1 MRDDEFVEGL
11 VEEYIQPRITE
22 LALIKKIY
30 IKLRTDDEKSFF
42 LQSSIPIIYAIW
54 EGFVKKI
61 LKELLRHLDTKE
73 IMSKDIS
80 KELLV
85 WSLSE
90 KIKNLRDSKDF
101 QKRIKHSQLLLNHL
115 ENEVKFSQIR
125 IDTKSNL
132 NDKILKELCSN
143 FGFFKIDDYFS
154 KNEFNRLHRLVD
166 IRNIISHGE
175 QNSIVIE
182 SINEVQEYI
191 ELVTKLMHN
200 WIDLISNFLENKK
213 YLKDK

>member
-1 MRDDEFVEGL
+1 MRDDEFIEGL

-42 LQSSIPIIYAIW
+42 LQSSIPTIYAIW

-61 LKELLRHLDTKE
+61 LQKLLQHLDTKE

-80 KELLV
+80 QELLV

-90 KIKNLRDSKDF
+90 KIKNLTDSKDF

-115 ENEVKFSQIR
+115 ENEVKFSKIR

-132 NDKILKELCSN
+132 NDKILRELCSN
-143 FGFFKIDDYFS
+143 FGFLKIDDYFS
-154 KNEFNRLHRLVD
+154 ENEFNRLHRLVD

-175 QNSIVIE
+175 QNSIVIR

-191 ELVTKLMHN
+191 ELITKLMHN

>member
-1 MRDDEFVEGL
+1 MRDDEFIEGL

-22 LALIKKIY
+22 LALIQQIHRRLK
-30 IKLRTDDEKSFF
+30 TDEEKSFF
-42 LQSSIPIIYAIW
+42 IQSSIPIIYSIW
-54 EGFVKKI
+54 EGFIKKI
-61 LKELLRHLDTKE
+61 LKELLQYLDTKE
-73 IMSKDIS
+73 IMSRDIS

-90 KIKNLRDSKDF
+90 KIKNLTDSKDF
-101 QKRIKHSQLLLNHL
+101 QKKIKHSQLLLTHL
-115 ENEVKFSQIR
+115 ENEVKFSKIR

-132 NDKILKELCSN
+132 NDKILRELCSN
-143 FGFFKIDDYFS
+143 FGFFEIDDYFS
-154 KNEFNRLHRLVD
+154 EDDFYKLHRLVD
-166 IRNIISHGE
+166 TRNRISHGE
-175 QNSIVIE
+175 YKSVGIE
-182 SINEVQEYI
+182 INKVQEYI